1 MSAYCERPRFQRPCA
16 GLYRNGT
23 NGGHGANPSAEQR
36 GVDRGP
42 NPAIPFMVTDLADPS

>member
-16 GLYRNGT
+16 GLYRMYY
-23 NGGHGANPSAEQR
+23 GGHGANPSAEQR